1 MRRGGKGGEIR
12 ERGEK
17 GTEKGEGDGDRE
29 GRRDKE
35 EELGMSM
42 FRFFVI
48 EQFVFYCPSEK
59 KLCFVSF
66 LFEIQKPKNVSK
78 YFDIEKDFFKT
89 FNQFFFRF
97 SLFVF
102 VWERF
107 VSSKQ
112 NFPNTTNL
120 ILSNWLNSM
129 VVRLDISSNFFKN
142 KPLLLFRSNPR
153 RF

>member
-1 MRRGGKGGEIR
+1 M
-12 ERGEK
+12 
-17 GTEKGEGDGDRE
+17 
-29 GRRDKE
+29 
-35 EELGMSM
+35 
-42 FRFFVI
+42 I

-66 LFEIQKPKNVSK
+66 LFEIEKQKNVSK
-78 YFDIEKDFFKT
+78 YFDIEKIFLKLLTNFFL
-89 FNQFFFRF
+89 RF
-97 SLFVF
+97 SFFVF

-112 NFPNTTNL
+112 NLPNTTNL

-129 VVRLDISSNFFKN
+129 VVRLDISSIFLKN